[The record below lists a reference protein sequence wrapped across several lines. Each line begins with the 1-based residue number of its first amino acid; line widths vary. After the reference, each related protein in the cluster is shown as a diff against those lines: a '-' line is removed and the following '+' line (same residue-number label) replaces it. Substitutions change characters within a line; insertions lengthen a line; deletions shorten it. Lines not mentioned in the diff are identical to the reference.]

1 ATPPGAIKI
10 IMKTSIK
17 EEMTIT
23 DSIDRRANPLSPE
36 NNADAVRFD
45 DKFFSDLPTQGRNIL
60 PLVADFHSPAAH
72 VTEPPS
78 VVVNVVEANQLR
90 MPTSAINRVLINKN
104 PYSPEYR
111 RPGKARIEVITEY
124 GSERHFHGGM
134 SVFVR
139 NSALDARNPFA
150 RVKPDLNSR
159 L

>member
-1 ATPPGAIKI
+1 
-10 IMKTSIK
+10 
-17 EEMTIT
+17 
-23 DSIDRRANPLSPE
+23 
-36 NNADAVRFD
+36 
-45 DKFFSDLPTQGRNIL
+45 
-60 PLVADFHSPAAH
+60 
-72 VTEPPS
+72 S
-78 VVVNVVEANQLR
+78 VVVNGVEANQLSL
-90 MPTSAINRVLINKN
+90 PTSAIKRVLINKN

-159 L
+159 LFDTSFSGPLPGKRATFFLGGERHLNDESAIVNARTLAGPFVENVLTPQRYNNLLGRTDLHLSQVHTLNVHYD